1 MYKQPTFPSYFSFRT
16 SFFIGLFGLFLV
28 SSTALFAQEENSRT
42 YQHESEEMVHKRGER
57 GEQSERS
64 IQNRRGMQN
73 HQGNRKDDSSLPRLE
88 KFMEL
93 ETELMA
99 KRLNLSDE
107 QIELL
112 HSQQD
117 ALVEKYSKARLE
129 IEKEVQVKREEMN
142 LRRDSMRKIHQEN
155 PEARPSRE
163 VREAMQKAM
172 KSERENLE
180 KDLREGN
187 RAMMNEFQK
196 DRMLMLFDVL
206 SNEQYRGY
214 LEQRASMRKEIQS
227 KRSR

>member
-1 MYKQPTFPSYFSFRT
+1 MYKQPTFPSNFSFRT

-42 YQHESEEMVHKRGER
+42 SQHESEEMVHKRGER
-57 GEQSERS
+57 GEPSERS

-73 HQGNRKDDSSLPRLE
+73 HQGNRKDESSLPRLE

-99 KRLNLSDE
+99 ERLNLSDE

-142 LRRDSMRKIHQEN
+142 LRRDSMRNIHQEN

>member
-1 MYKQPTFPSYFSFRT
+1 MYKQPTFPSYISFRT

-42 YQHESEEMVHKRGER
+42 YQHETEEMVHKR

-93 ETELMA
+93 ETEIMA
-99 KRLNLSDE
+99 ERLNLSDE

-117 ALVEKYSKARLE
+117 TLVEKYSKARLE

-163 VREAMQKAM
+163 VREAMQKTM

-180 KDLREGN
+180 KDVRETN
-187 RAMMNEFQK
+187 RAMMNEFQR

-206 SNEQYRGY
+206 SDEQYRGY
-214 LEQRASMRKEIQS
+214 LEQREAMRKEIQS
-227 KRSR
+227 KRTR

>member
-42 YQHESEEMVHKRGER
+42 SQHESEEMVHKRGER

-73 HQGNRKDDSSLPRLE
+73 HQGNRKDESSLPRLE

-99 KRLNLSDE
+99 ERLNLSDE

-214 LEQRASMRKEIQS
+214 LEQRVSMRKEIQS

>member
-1 MYKQPTFPSYFSFRT
+1 MYKQPIFPSHISFRT
-16 SFFIGLFGLFLV
+16 RFFIGLFGLFLV
-28 SSTALFAQEENSRT
+28 SSTALFAQEKNSRT
-42 YQHESEEMVHKRGER
+42 YQHENEEMVHKRGE
-57 GEQSERS
+57 QSERY

-73 HQGNRKDDSSLPRLE
+73 HQGNRKDDSNLPRLE

-99 KRLNLSDE
+99 ERLNLSDE

-180 KDLREGN
+180 KDVRDAN

-206 SNEQYRGY
+206 GNEQYRGY

>member
-42 YQHESEEMVHKRGER
+42 SQHESEEMVHKRGER

-99 KRLNLSDE
+99 ERLNLSDE

>member
-1 MYKQPTFPSYFSFRT
+1 MYKQPIFPSHISFRT
-16 SFFIGLFGLFLV
+16 RFFIGLFGLFLV
-28 SSTALFAQEENSRT
+28 SSTALFAQEKNSRT
-42 YQHESEEMVHKRGER
+42 YQHENEEMVHKRGE
-57 GEQSERS
+57 QSERY

-99 KRLNLSDE
+99 ERLNLSDE

-117 ALVEKYSKARLE
+117 ALVEKYTKARLE
-129 IEKEVQVKREEMN
+129 IEKEAQVKREEMN

-180 KDLREGN
+180 KNLREGN

>member
-42 YQHESEEMVHKRGER
+42 YQHENEEMVHKRGER

-99 KRLNLSDE
+99 ERLNLSDE

-187 RAMMNEFQK
+187 RALMNEFQK

>member
-28 SSTALFAQEENSRT
+28 SSTALFAQEKNSRT
-42 YQHESEEMVHKRGER
+42 YQHENEEMVHKRGE
-57 GEQSERS
+57 QSERY

-99 KRLNLSDE
+99 ERLNLSDE

-180 KDLREGN
+180 KDVRDAN

-206 SNEQYRGY
+206 GNEQYRGY

>member
-28 SSTALFAQEENSRT
+28 SSTALFAQEEKSRT
-42 YQHESEEMVHKRGER
+42 TQHESEEMVHKRGER

-73 HQGNRKDDSSLPRLE
+73 HQGNRKDESSLPRLE

-99 KRLNLSDE
+99 ERLNLSDE

-187 RAMMNEFQK
+187 RALMNEFQK

>member
-1 MYKQPTFPSYFSFRT
+1 MYKQPIFPSHISFLTR
-16 SFFIGLFGLFLV
+16 FFIGLFGLFLV
-28 SSTALFAQEENSRT
+28 SSTALFAQEKNSLT
-42 YQHESEEMVHKRGER
+42 YQHENEEMVHKRGE
-57 GEQSERS
+57 QSVRY

-99 KRLNLSDE
+99 ERLNLSDE

-129 IEKEVQVKREEMN
+129 IEKKVQVKREEMN

-163 VREAMQKAM
+163 VREAMQKTM
-172 KSERENLE
+172 KSERENLV
-180 KDLREGN
+180 KDVRDAN

-206 SNEQYRGY
+206 GNEQYRGY

>member
-1 MYKQPTFPSYFSFRT
+1 MYKQPTFPSYISFRT

-42 YQHESEEMVHKRGER
+42 YQHETEEMVHKR

-73 HQGNRKDDSSLPRLE
+73 HQGNKKDDSSLPRLE

-93 ETELMA
+93 ETEIMA
-99 KRLNLSDE
+99 ERLNLSDE

-117 ALVEKYSKARLE
+117 TLVEKYSKARLE

-163 VREAMQKAM
+163 VREAMQKTM

-180 KDLREGN
+180 KDVRETN
-187 RAMMNEFQK
+187 RAMMNEFQR

-206 SNEQYRGY
+206 SDEQYRGY
-214 LEQRASMRKEIQS
+214 LEQREAMRKEIRS
-227 KRSR
+227 KRTR

>member
-1 MYKQPTFPSYFSFRT
+1 MYKQPTFPSYISFRT

-42 YQHESEEMVHKRGER
+42 YQHETEEMVHKR

-93 ETELMA
+93 ETEIMA
-99 KRLNLSDE
+99 ERLNLSDE

-112 HSQQD
+112 HSQED

-129 IEKEVQVKREEMN
+129 IEKEAQVKREEMN

-180 KDLREGN
+180 KDVRETN

-206 SNEQYRGY
+206 SDEQYRGY
-214 LEQRASMRKEIQS
+214 LEQREAMRKEIQS
-227 KRSR
+227 KRTR

>member
-1 MYKQPTFPSYFSFRT
+1 MYKQPIFPSHISFHTR
-16 SFFIGLFGLFLV
+16 FFIGLFGLFLV
-28 SSTALFAQEENSRT
+28 SSTALFAQEKNSRT
-42 YQHESEEMVHKRGER
+42 YQHENEEMVHKRGE
-57 GEQSERS
+57 QSVRY

-99 KRLNLSDE
+99 ERLNLSDE

-129 IEKEVQVKREEMN
+129 IEKEAQVKREEMN

-155 PEARPSRE
+155 PQARPSRE

-180 KDLREGN
+180 KDVRDAN

-206 SNEQYRGY
+206 GNEQYRGY

>member
-1 MYKQPTFPSYFSFRT
+1 MYKQPIFPSHISFRK

-28 SSTALFAQEENSRT
+28 SSTALFAQEKNSRT
-42 YQHESEEMVHKRGER
+42 YQHENEEMVHKRGE
-57 GEQSERS
+57 QSVRY

-73 HQGNRKDDSSLPRLE
+73 HLGNRKDDSSLPRLE

-99 KRLNLSDE
+99 ERLNLSDD

-129 IEKEVQVKREEMN
+129 IEKEAQVKREEMN

-180 KDLREGN
+180 KDVRDAN

-206 SNEQYRGY
+206 GNEQ
-214 LEQRASMRKEIQS
+214 
-227 KRSR
+227 

>member
-1 MYKQPTFPSYFSFRT
+1 MYKQPTFPSYISFRT

-42 YQHESEEMVHKRGER
+42 YQHETEEMVHKR

-93 ETELMA
+93 ETEIMA
-99 KRLNLSDE
+99 ERLNLSDE

-129 IEKEVQVKREEMN
+129 IEKEAQVKREEMN

-180 KDLREGN
+180 KDVRETN

-206 SNEQYRGY
+206 SDEQYRGY
-214 LEQRASMRKEIQS
+214 LEQREAMRKEIQS
-227 KRSR
+227 KRTR

>member
-1 MYKQPTFPSYFSFRT
+1 MYKQPTFPSYISFRT

-42 YQHESEEMVHKRGER
+42 YQHETEEMVHKR

-93 ETELMA
+93 ETEIMA
-99 KRLNLSDE
+99 ERLNLSDE
-107 QIELL
+107 QIDLL

-129 IEKEVQVKREEMN
+129 IEKEAQVKREEMN

-180 KDLREGN
+180 KDVRETN

-206 SNEQYRGY
+206 SDEQYRGY
-214 LEQRASMRKEIQS
+214 LEQREAMRKEIQS
-227 KRSR
+227 KRTR

>member
-1 MYKQPTFPSYFSFRT
+1 
-16 SFFIGLFGLFLV
+16 
-28 SSTALFAQEENSRT
+28 
-42 YQHESEEMVHKRGER
+42 
-57 GEQSERS
+57 
-64 IQNRRGMQN
+64 MQN

>member
-1 MYKQPTFPSYFSFRT
+1 MYKQSTFPSYISFRT

-28 SSTALFAQEENSRT
+28 CSTALFAQEEYSRT
-42 YQHESEEMVHKRGER
+42 YQHETEEMVHKR

-73 HQGNRKDDSSLPRLE
+73 HQGNKKDYSSLPRLE

-93 ETELMA
+93 ETEIMA
-99 KRLNLSDE
+99 ERLNLRDE

-129 IEKEVQVKREEMN
+129 IEKEAQVKREEMN

-180 KDLREGN
+180 KNLRETN

-196 DRMLMLFDVL
+196 NRMLMLFDVL
-206 SNEQYRGY
+206 SDDQYRGY
-214 LEQRASMRKEIQS
+214 LEQREAMRKEIQS
-227 KRSR
+227 KRTR

>member
-1 MYKQPTFPSYFSFRT
+1 MYKQPTLPSYFSFRT

-42 YQHESEEMVHKRGER
+42 SQHESEEMVHKRGQR

-73 HQGNRKDDSSLPRLE
+73 HQGNRKDESSLPRLE

-99 KRLNLSDE
+99 ERLNLSDE

-142 LRRDSMRKIHQEN
+142 LRRDSMQKIHQEN

>member
-1 MYKQPTFPSYFSFRT
+1 MYKQPTFPSYISFHT
-16 SFFIGLFGLFLV
+16 NFFIGLFGLFLV

-42 YQHESEEMVHKRGER
+42 YQHETKEMVHKR

-73 HQGNRKDDSSLPRLE
+73 HQGNRKDESSLPRLE

-99 KRLNLSDE
+99 ERLNLSDE

-142 LRRDSMRKIHQEN
+142 LRRDSMRNIHQEN

-180 KDLREGN
+180 KDVRETN
-187 RAMMNEFQK
+187 RVMMNEFQK
-196 DRMLMLFDVL
+196 NRMLMLFDVL

-214 LEQRASMRKEIQS
+214 LEQREAMRKEIQS
-227 KRSR
+227 KRTR

>member
-1 MYKQPTFPSYFSFRT
+1 M
-16 SFFIGLFGLFLV
+16 
-28 SSTALFAQEENSRT
+28 
-42 YQHESEEMVHKRGER
+42 
-57 GEQSERS
+57 
-64 IQNRRGMQN
+64 
-73 HQGNRKDDSSLPRLE
+73 
-88 KFMEL
+88 
-93 ETELMA
+93 
-99 KRLNLSDE
+99 
-107 QIELL
+107 
-112 HSQQD
+112 
-117 ALVEKYSKARLE
+117 
-129 IEKEVQVKREEMN
+129 QVKREEMN

-180 KDLREGN
+180 KNLREGN

-206 SNEQYRGY
+206 SNEQYHGY

>member
-42 YQHESEEMVHKRGER
+42 YQHETKEMVHKR

-93 ETELMA
+93 ETEIMA
-99 KRLNLSDE
+99 ERLNLSDE

-129 IEKEVQVKREEMN
+129 IEKEAQVKREEMN

-180 KDLREGN
+180 KDVRETN
-187 RAMMNEFQK
+187 RVMMNEFQK
-196 DRMLMLFDVL
+196 NRMLMLFDVL

-214 LEQRASMRKEIQS
+214 LEQREAMRKEIQS
-227 KRSR
+227 

>member
-1 MYKQPTFPSYFSFRT
+1 MYKQPIFPSHISFRT
-16 SFFIGLFGLFLV
+16 RFFIGLFGLFLV
-28 SSTALFAQEENSRT
+28 SSTALFAQEKNSRT
-42 YQHESEEMVHKRGER
+42 YQHENEEIVHKR
-57 GEQSERS
+57 GEQSERY

-88 KFMEL
+88 KFMGL

-99 KRLNLSDE
+99 ERLNLSDE

-129 IEKEVQVKREEMN
+129 IEKEAQVKREEMN

-180 KDLREGN
+180 KDVRDAN

-206 SNEQYRGY
+206 GNEQYRGY

>member
-1 MYKQPTFPSYFSFRT
+1 MYKQPTLPSYFSFRT

-42 YQHESEEMVHKRGER
+42 YQHESEEMVQKRGER

-99 KRLNLSDE
+99 ERLNLSDE

-129 IEKEVQVKREEMN
+129 IEKEAQVKREEMN

>member
-28 SSTALFAQEENSRT
+28 SSTALFAQEENSHT
-42 YQHESEEMVHKRGER
+42 YQHETEEMVHKRGER

-73 HQGNRKDDSSLPRLE
+73 HQGNRKDESSLPRLE

-99 KRLNLSDE
+99 ERLNLSDE

-196 DRMLMLFDVL
+196 GRMLMLFDVL

>member
-1 MYKQPTFPSYFSFRT
+1 MYKQPTFPSYISFRT

-42 YQHESEEMVHKRGER
+42 YQHETEEMVHKR

-73 HQGNRKDDSSLPRLE
+73 YQGNRKDDSSLPRLE

-93 ETELMA
+93 ETEIMA
-99 KRLNLSDE
+99 ERLNLSDE

>member
-1 MYKQPTFPSYFSFRT
+1 MYKQPTFPSYISFHT
-16 SFFIGLFGLFLV
+16 NFFIGLFGLFLV

-42 YQHESEEMVHKRGER
+42 YQHETKEMVHKR

-93 ETELMA
+93 ETEIMA
-99 KRLNLSDE
+99 ERLNLSDE

-129 IEKEVQVKREEMN
+129 IEKEAQVKREEMN

-180 KDLREGN
+180 KDVRETN
-187 RAMMNEFQK
+187 RVMMNEFQK
-196 DRMLMLFDVL
+196 NRMLMLFDVL

-214 LEQRASMRKEIQS
+214 LEQREAMRKEIQS
-227 KRSR
+227 KRTR